1 MVFGAGMILFFPWS
15 HEVSAPAILRFA
27 NESSLYVTEPA
38 QITKILVSRGSFVK
52 KGEPIFTLV
61 SPALNHEQ
69 DSLRSQLALLDWRIS
84 YLRVSR
90 DSAQEVPV
98 ATRER
103 EALVVRLR
111 ELNDRVDALTIRSP
125 FDGVVVEV
133 NPDLRVGEWVGAK
146 EGVARVLEVTP
157 EKEVDKSLTLNE
169 IAWGYVNEKSLY
181 RLQTGAK
188 AVFIP
193 DDLSRKSVELTLT
206 EIDTMATQH
215 MGSALELASQFGS
228 EVATV
233 MASDRVAKA
242 VGIDAGHAYT
252 TKEAQY
258 RLRLAATEPMVLKET
273 ADGRYDTAGLGVVR
287 GHVVIDAESSSLAG
301 DLLRHAWAVI
311 LRESGF

>member
-69 DSLRSQLALLDWRIS
+69 ESLRSQLALLDWRIS

-133 NPDLRVGEWVGAK
+133 N
-146 EGVARVLEVTP
+146 
-157 EKEVDKSLTLNE
+157 LTLNE
-169 IAWGYVNEKSLY
+169 IAWGYVNEKSHGVMSTRSHSTAY
-181 RLQTGAK
+181 RLARR
-188 AVFIP
+188 P
-193 DDLSRKSVELTLT
+193 
-206 EIDTMATQH
+206 
-215 MGSALELASQFGS
+215 
-228 EVATV
+228 
-233 MASDRVAKA
+233 
-242 VGIDAGHAYT
+242 
-252 TKEAQY
+252 
-258 RLRLAATEPMVLKET
+258 
-273 ADGRYDTAGLGVVR
+273 
-287 GHVVIDAESSSLAG
+287 SLFQM
-301 DLLRHAWAVI
+301 I
-311 LRESGF
+311 